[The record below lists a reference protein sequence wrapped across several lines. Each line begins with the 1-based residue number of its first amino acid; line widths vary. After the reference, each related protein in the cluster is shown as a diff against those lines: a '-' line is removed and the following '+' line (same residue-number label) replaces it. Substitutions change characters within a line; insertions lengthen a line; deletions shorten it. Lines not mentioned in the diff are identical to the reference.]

1 MKPRLLRLPA
11 PFAGLWHV
19 QRRPRPLP
27 VHWRPLTGPEGL
39 TSYRRRQDTV
49 LVLSARGLPHQLWR
63 CRQGEHIYV
72 PALLEDLARQELAHF
87 HEERQRPPAPR
98 DLPPP
103 LHARCRL
110 AARPLLL
117 LVLWHGLR
125 AGWCP
130 LPDGLPLPALWEQA
144 GALDNVRLRVYGEW
158 QRLFTALTLHADA
171 GHLLGNVLLGG
182 IMLPLLA
189 RLTGPGRALL
199 LTILGGGLGNG
210 LTVLLRRQFVLSLG
224 FSTALFAAVGA
235 LAGYMVLHHE
245 SKRYLPL
252 VAGVG
257 ILAMWG
263 MGEGNVD
270 YLAHVCGLA
279 AGMVLGLWEALRGAR
294 RWPGLP
300 QWPAALLALALP
312 VLAWWQAFRLL
323 G

>member
-11 PFAGLWHV
+11 PFAGYWHV

-27 VHWRPLTGPEGL
+27 PHWRSLTGSGGI
-39 TSYRRRQDTV
+39 TSYSQRQEMI

-63 CRQGEHIYV
+63 FRQKEYLYV
-72 PALLEDLARQELAHF
+72 PALLEGLARQELQHF
-87 HEERQRPPAPR
+87 HAEKQRPPAPR
-98 DLPPP
+98 GLPPA
-103 LHARCRL
+103 LHARCWL
-110 AARPLLL
+110 AALPLLL
-117 LVLWHGLR
+117 LILWHGLR
-125 AGWCP
+125 SGWWP
-130 LPDGLPLPALWEQA
+130 LPEGLPPPESWEQA

-171 GHLLGNVLLGG
+171 AHLAGNILLGG

-199 LTILGGGLGNG
+199 LTMLGGGLGNL
-210 LTVLLRRQFVLSLG
+210 LTVVLRREFVLSLG
-224 FSTALFAAVGA
+224 FSTAVFAAIGA
-235 LAGYMVLHHE
+235 LAGFMVLHHE
-245 SKRYLPL
+245 GKRHLPL

-270 YLAHVCGLA
+270 YLAHICGLA
-279 AGMVLGLWEALRGAR
+279 AGTALGLWEALRSAR

-300 QWPAALLALALP
+300 QWLSALLALMLP
-312 VLAWWQAFRLL
+312 VLAWMRAFQQ